1 MLGVGPGHWSGTML
15 HHLTLVTH
23 YQAWSPRCK
32 WSLAHFAQFLRS
44 RERQRE
50 NVSDQE
56 CLSEES
62 AESVFILVVEFLR
75 LHR

>member
-1 MLGVGPGHWSGTML
+1 MGPGHWSGTML

-32 WSLAHFAQFLRS
+32 WSLLISLNFSAA
-44 RERQRE
+44 EIARE

-56 CLSEES
+56 WPQTGSEES
-62 AESVFILVVEFLR
+62 AESVFIPVVEFLR